1 MKLPIS
7 YETVKNICAML
18 QRAMLTRAQA
28 AEYFAYDLY
37 DESQYDSVI
46 TQMKSIENRCK
57 SIIGS
62 IRVTDKVYKIPD
74 YLIEDANK
82 ISKAFLAISA
92 LDKTR
97 A

>member
-37 DESQYDSVI
+37 DESQYISVI

-62 IRVTDKVYKIPD
+62 IRVAGKVYKIPD